1 MERHLARAAVVSLLI
16 VIVLTGTLAAQTSS
30 PATQVVF
37 ARPADILTA
46 DPTVDAY
53 GAQREVFVNACDPL
67 VAVGAGGKLE
77 PRLAE
82 SWKAED
88 PKTYVFKLRR
98 GVRFHDGSP
107 LTAEDVKFTL
117 ERILDPKTKSNMAA
131 DFEPVVASVEAV
143 DQLTVRINL
152 KVPLVPFINQMPSV
166 YVISKR
172 AFERVG
178 EREFGRKPTCA
189 GPYKFSEWSP
199 NERIVLDAFSD
210 YFRGAPKISRLIF
223 RSIPDPSAR
232 VAALRAG
239 EADLVEGVPP
249 DQIAIVERVP
259 HLQIVAIQSGAIQFL
274 LMNTFEDPFKDK
286 RVRWAMNH
294 AVDWD
299 AIVKGVFGG
308 YARKAASPI
317 LPFVFGYKPVV
328 RYFYDPQRAKRLL
341 GEAGYPDGFAVVMET
356 PSGRWFRDREMAQ
369 AIAGYLQQVGVKVEM
384 RTYEWGEFL
393 RHYRSKQPKLLV
405 WNYRNIFFDFDDV
418 GLHFEPDRRGWY
430 WNHPQ
435 LTQLFTQ
442 GRNTIDQNRRKAVY
456 SRALDLIMEEAPWVF
471 GVELETVYGR
481 NRRLNWKPVQGTWY
495 VDFYGASTQ

>member
-1 MERHLARAAVVSLLI
+1 MERQSVRAIVLAL
-16 VIVLTGTLAAQTSS
+16 VIVAALTGTLAAQTARPS
-30 PATQVVF
+30 QVVF
-37 ARPADILTA
+37 ARPTDILTA

-53 GAQREVFVNACDPL
+53 GAQREVFVNVCDPL
-67 VAVGAGGKLE
+67 VAVAEGGKLE

-107 LTAEDVKFTL
+107 VTAEDVKFTL

-131 DFEPVVASVEAV
+131 DFVPVVASVDAP
-143 DQLTVRINL
+143 DPLTVRISL

-172 AFERVG
+172 AFESAG
-178 EREFGRKPTCA
+178 EREFGRKPICA
-189 GPYKFSEWSP
+189 GPYKLSEWLP
-199 NERIVLDAFSD
+199 NERIVLDAFD
-210 YFRGAPKISRLIF
+210 GYFRGAPKIRRLIF
-223 RSIPDPSAR
+223 RPIPDPSAR

-249 DQIAIVERVP
+249 DQIALVERANN
-259 HLQIVAIQSGAIQFL
+259 LQIIATQSGAIQFL
-274 LMNTFEDPFKDK
+274 LMNAFEDPFKNK
-286 RVRWAMNH
+286 RVRWAMNY

-299 AIVKGVFGG
+299 TVIKGVFGG
-308 YARKAASPI
+308 YARKAPSPI

-328 RYFYDPQRAKRLL
+328 RYFYDPERAKRLL
-341 GEAGYPDGFAVVMET
+341 AEAGYPDGFTVVMET
-356 PSGRWFRDREMAQ
+356 PSGRWSRDREMAQ

-384 RTYEWGEFL
+384 RTFEWGEFL
-393 RHYRSKQPKLLV
+393 RRYRSKEPRLLV

-435 LTQLFTQ
+435 LTQMFAEA
-442 GRNTIDQNRRKAVY
+442 RNTIDQNRRKAVY
-456 SRALDLIMEEAPWVF
+456 SRAVDLIMEEAPWLF

-481 NRRLNWKPVQGTWY
+481 NRRLNWKPISGTWY
-495 VDFYGASTQ
+495 VDFYGTSTQ